1 MPGPQRRSRRAR
13 KEPPEIVPPKSD
25 EEPNEEEEEE
35 SEPESTSRTRRG
47 QRGRK
52 TKTPETSENDGS
64 SSDERKSRDAT
75 DTGES
80 SNEEESEKGKKLA
93 PRRRGRPKKT
103 SESNEEKT
111 SRRRGRPRKHPE
123 PSSDDAGSSDEEKES
138 SRKTRTRIGRPRKTP
153 EPSSDDQ
160 SSSEDEKEA
169 EQKTTRRRGRPRKSP
184 GPSSND
190 EGSKSEPV
198 QKSPRRRGRPRKT
211 PEPSSNDESEQE
223 PTQKS
228 PKRRG
233 RSRKSPEPS
242 SDDNNDEEKGSTK
255 KQPRRRGRPRKS
267 PEPSSNDEDSP
278 PTEKTTEGRG
288 RPSKAQENS
297 STDEGP
303 SGEDHHMRTT
313 RRKSQPANPS
323 NALDKIKEDSSRAS
337 DDERADEDNKTEEQ
351 SGEGIQDP
359 SPGDDTDTGIDGQE
373 SKKDEGMSKKRRR
386 TTRSQDEEK
395 GTEAVSRDRMDEEND
410 EDLSAEGSK
419 NENDKADDGADD
431 VPIEAES
438 SLTSRRLKRQ
448 RSKLRTLPESKG
460 DGEDEVRSDNE
471 YQPTKRSRV
480 EHDNST
486 AADDGAA
493 IKNDISMGI
502 DKTPDSKEA
511 AFAEEAP
518 AEAGKKAPPEARN
531 DDDVESA
538 SKAVH
543 EENPK
548 LQNPVALVQGAETS
562 TVSLS
567 RDADPTKASQSHDR
581 QSQATKQEADVAL
594 KGVEVHEENPKP
606 QNPVALLQGAET
618 STVSVSRDADPTK
631 ASQSHDRQ
639 SRATKQETDVALKG
653 VAEIKS
659 KPVTPSMPHN
669 KSEAKDA
676 EIETRSKRDDPAK
689 EPKTEGKLGERSE
702 STVEGSNRVVA
713 PLKNDVKR
721 HEDIQANATEKDRA
735 QAEGTKEDISA
746 ADATAPIIPPA
757 IKADAPPENHY
768 DSKAEQ
774 AEDVRKKDDASAKG
788 ETSISPKADINSSSE
803 NPPPQSA
810 PKGKPDLP
818 RKTDA
823 GDDSD
828 EFHDAQMELPA
839 TPVKQVVT
847 TVINGPNSSNG
858 SNSCTVPMIP
868 LHTSDQRE
876 AADVPAE
883 TAEIRSAEAEG
894 EEASE
899 IRAMEVD
906 KVDGKNGLL
915 KSTSEK
921 DSVHLDLQMKGPES
935 TILPGEQP
943 STKKEVV
950 VRSITQEGIDP
961 SDQDS
966 KTAASP
972 TQLSSSPVTES
983 SEEEDEIEE
992 ETKEPVYE
1000 TRQLPFNISLVTPPP
1015 SNDSEASAFYGYDR
1029 NKLNRVK
1036 AILYSTGSR
1045 VHRGRGFER
1054 IFAQYWDAVM
1064 LRLSDRL
1071 STHASRQSEV
1081 AVKAF
1086 LKSPNLR
1093 KIHNKFIISEF
1104 ILCYSAFSSL
1114 YDPSHFFSGK
1124 VL

>member
-1 MPGPQRRSRRAR
+1 MSGAQRRSRRAR
-13 KEPPEIVPPKSD
+13 KEPPEIIPPKSD
-25 EEPNEEEEEE
+25 EEPDKEKKEE
-35 SEPESTSRTRRG
+35 SEPESTSITQRG
-47 QRGRK
+47 Q
-52 TKTPETSENDGS
+52 SENDS
-64 SSDERKSRDAT
+64 SSSRNAT
-75 DTGES
+75 DAGES
-80 SNEEESEKGKKLA
+80 FNEEESEKEKKPA

-103 SESNEEKT
+103 SESIEEKT
-111 SRRRGRPRKHPE
+111 SRRRGRPPKNPE
-123 PSSDDAGSSDEEKES
+123 RSSDDAGSSDAEKES
-138 SRKTRTRIGRPRKTP
+138 SQNTPTEIGRSRKTP

-169 EQKTTRRRGRPRKSP
+169 EQKTTGRRGRPRKSP
-184 GPSSND
+184 ETSSND
-190 EGSKSEPV
+190 EESKSEPV
-198 QKSPRRRGRPRKT
+198 QNSPRRSGRPRKA
-211 PEPSSNDESEQE
+211 PEPFSSDESEQE
-223 PTQKS
+223 PTQKG

-233 RSRKSPEPS
+233 RPRKSPEPS
-242 SDDNNDEEKGSTK
+242 SDDNNDQDIGSMEKH
-255 KQPRRRGRPRKS
+255 PRRRGRPRKS
-267 PEPSSNDEDSP
+267 PAPSSNDEDSSP
-278 PTEKTTEGRG
+278 NEKTTEERG
-288 RPSKAQENS
+288 QPSKTEENS
-297 STDEGP
+297 SADEGP
-303 SGEDHHMRTT
+303 SGEDHHTRTT
-313 RRKSQPANPS
+313 RRRSQPAKPS
-323 NALDKIKEDSSRAS
+323 NALDQIKEDSSRAS
-337 DDERADEDNKTEEQ
+337 DDKRADEDNKTEEQ
-351 SGEGIQDP
+351 SGGEAQDS
-359 SPGDDTDTGIDGQE
+359 SPGDDMDTGIDGQE

-386 TTRSQDEEK
+386 TTRSRDEEK
-395 GTEAVSRDRMDEEND
+395 GTEAVSRERMDEEND

-419 NENDKADDGADD
+419 NEHDKADDGADHI
-431 VPIEAES
+431 PSEAES

-460 DGEDEVRSDNE
+460 DGEDEVISDDE
-471 YQPTKRSRV
+471 YQSTKRSRV
-480 EHDNST
+480 EHDKST
-486 AADDGAA
+486 ATDDSAA
-493 IKNDISMGI
+493 IKNDISIGI

-518 AEAGKKAPPEARN
+518 EAGKKASPEART

-543 EENPK
+543 EE
-548 LQNPVALVQGAETS
+548 S
-562 TVSLS
+562 
-567 RDADPTKASQSHDR
+567 
-581 QSQATKQEADVAL
+581 
-594 KGVEVHEENPKP
+594 PKP
-606 QNPVALLQGAET
+606 QNPVALLQGPET
-618 STVSVSRDADPTK
+618 STVSVSRDADLMK

-639 SRATKQETDVALKG
+639 SRTTKQETDVALNG

-659 KPVTPSMPHN
+659 HPVTPSMPHN
-669 KSEAKDA
+669 ELEAKDA
-676 EIETRSKRDDPAK
+676 EFETRCKLDDPAK

-702 STVEGSNRVVA
+702 STVEGSSRVVA

-721 HEDIQANATEKDRA
+721 PEDTQANATEKDRA
-735 QAEGTKEDISA
+735 QAQGTKEDISA
-746 ADATAPIIPPA
+746 ANATAPIIPPA
-757 IKADAPPENHY
+757 IKVDAPPENHY
-768 DSKAEQ
+768 DAKAEQ

-788 ETSISPKADINSSSE
+788 ETSISPKADIKSSSE

-810 PKGKPDLP
+810 PKGKSDQP
-818 RKTDA
+818 RKTDD

-839 TPVKQVVT
+839 TPVKPDVT
-847 TVINGPNSSNG
+847 SVIHGPKLSNG
-858 SNSCTVPMIP
+858 SNSSTVPVIP
-868 LHTSDQRE
+868 LHTSEQRE
-876 AADVPAE
+876 AADLPAE

-906 KVDGKNGLL
+906 KVDSKNGLL

-921 DSVHLDLQMKGPES
+921 DSAHLDLQMKRPES
-935 TILPGEQP
+935 TILPGEEP
-943 STKKEVV
+943 STKNEEVV
-950 VRSITQEGIDP
+950 VRSVTQVVIDP
-961 SDQDS
+961 SGQDS

-1000 TRQLPFNISLVTPPP
+1000 TRQLPFNASVVTPPP
-1015 SNDSEASAFYGYDR
+1015 SNASEASAVYGYDR

-1045 VHRGRGFER
+1045 VHRGHGFER

-1086 LKSPNLR
+1086 LKSRNLR
-1093 KIHNKFIISEF
+1093 KIHNKFIISES
-1104 ILCYSAFSSL
+1104 ILCYSAYSSL